1 MATIK
6 VFSAV
11 GIKELNCFDTLDNVD
26 FLKDEEDDTIEDDGE
41 LTVGTPLE

>member
-6 VFSAV
+6 VFSV
-11 GIKELNCFDTLDNVD
+11 DGVKELNCFDTLQDVPYLD
-26 FLKDEEDDTIEDDGE
+26 FEDDPLEDDGE

>member
-6 VFSAV
+6 VFSAL
-11 GIKELNCFDTLDNVD
+11 GIKELQCFDTLDNVD
-26 FLKDEEDDTIEDDGE
+26 FLTDDEDETIEDDGE

>member
-6 VFSAV
+6 VFSSL
-11 GIKELNCFDTLDNVD
+11 GIKELNCFDTVD
-26 FLKDEEDDTIEDDGE
+26 DVPYVEDVEDIIDDDGE